1 MPTMNEMARVKLEIE
16 ALIRA
21 VNSDLRP
28 SAKSAMPITERRALR
43 SEIEICVRE
52 LDELRNRLT
61 G

>member
-1 MPTMNEMARVKLEIE
+1 MNEMARVKREIE
-16 ALIRA
+16 ALVRA

-28 SAKSAMPITERRALR
+28 NSKSVIPPNERRALR

-52 LDELRNRLT
+52 LDELRNKLT

>member
-1 MPTMNEMARVKLEIE
+1 MNEMARVKREIE

-21 VNSDLRP
+21 VSIDLRP
-28 SAKSAMPITERRALR
+28 STKSPMPLNERRALR

>member
-1 MPTMNEMARVKLEIE
+1 MARVKREIE
-16 ALIRA
+16 ALVRA
-21 VNSDLRP
+21 VNIDLRP
-28 SAKSAMPITERRALR
+28 SSKAMPPSERRALR

>member
-1 MPTMNEMARVKLEIE
+1 MPTMNEMARVKREIE
-16 ALIRA
+16 ALVRA
-21 VNSDLRP
+21 VNIDLRP
-28 SAKSAMPITERRALR
+28 SSKAMPPSERRALR

>member
-1 MPTMNEMARVKLEIE
+1 MPTMNEMARVKREIE
-16 ALIRA
+16 ALVRA
-21 VNSDLRP
+21 VNSDIRP
-28 SAKSAMPITERRALR
+28 NAKSPMPASDRRALR